1 MENYM
6 KIFLLFLFLIQSVG
20 YAEINAIE
28 EEILADN
35 IRNFYKVSDGIYRS
49 AQPDRKNM
57 ELMDII
63 GVKTVINL
71 RRYHS
76 DINEAKNT
84 SLKLERVKMNPG
96 KIKDEDIAEILT
108 LIKNSDKPVLIHCWH
123 GSDRTGVVV
132 AMYRIVF
139 EGFSKED
146 NGKTEVYK
154 TRERIGKLTT
164 DSLELVTQDGPPRLA
179 FLYLN
184 TKSIKKL
191 VTPEV
196 APDKKK

>member
-35 IRNFYKVSDGIYRS
+35 IRNFYKVSDGIDRS

-139 EGFSKED
+139 EGFSKEEAIKELREEKYGHHENIYGNIVKYIRNVD
-146 NGKTEVYK
+146 VEKLKTK
-154 TRERIGKLTT
+154 IL
-164 DSLELVTQDGPPRLA
+164 
-179 FLYLN
+179 
-184 TKSIKKL
+184 
-191 VTPEV
+191 
-196 APDKKK
+196 

>member
-6 KIFLLFLFLIQSVG
+6 KIFLLFLFLIQSVS
-20 YAEINAIE
+20 YAEINTIE

-49 AQPDRKNM
+49 AQPDRKSM

-108 LIKNSDKPVLIHCWH
+108 IIKNSDKPVLIHCWH

-132 AMYRIVF
+132 AMYRIIF
-139 EGFSKED
+139 EGYSKDEAIRELRED
-146 NGKTEVYK
+146 KYGYHENIYGNIVKYIRNADIE
-154 TRERIGKLTT
+154 KLKAKI
-164 DSLELVTQDGPPRLA
+164 L
-179 FLYLN
+179 
-184 TKSIKKL
+184 
-191 VTPEV
+191 
-196 APDKKK
+196 